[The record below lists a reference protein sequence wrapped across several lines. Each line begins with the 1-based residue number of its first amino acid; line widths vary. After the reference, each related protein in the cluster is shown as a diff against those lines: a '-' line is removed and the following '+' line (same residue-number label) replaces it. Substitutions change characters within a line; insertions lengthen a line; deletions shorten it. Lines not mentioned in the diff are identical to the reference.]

1 MSEFR
6 RKLMKGKQYT
16 IVDHV
21 LTNGK
26 VYIDTGYFPNP
37 DTEVELSC
45 NMGNSVYS
53 NGTRLWCVTEAP
65 YIYAI
70 NHGGNGTGVLYCWP
84 YKIYGEQGA
93 NINIIETIEKTDIVI
108 AYKYIN
114 EEYRAYVNE
123 QYVKIDTPVH
133 CFSKPLFL
141 LYSDETNTIYNV
153 RHLKI
158 YSFKILERGK
168 LIKHFVPAL
177 KDGIY
182 GMADIIEGKYY
193 ASPNGESFNY

>member
-6 RKLMKGKQYT
+6 RRLMNGKQYS
-16 IVDHV
+16 IVDYIF
-21 LTNGK
+21 TNGK
-26 VYIDTGYFPNP
+26 AYIDTGYYPNP

-45 NMGNSVYS
+45 NMVSSYYAT
-53 NGTRLWCVTEAP
+53 GTTLWEVTEAP
-65 YIYAI
+65 YVYKI
-70 NHGGNGTGVLYCWP
+70 NHGGNGDSRLYCWA
-84 YKIYGEQGA
+84 YKQYGEQGA
-93 NINIIETIEKTDIVI
+93 NIHTINTIEKTDIVI
-108 AYKYIN
+108 AFKYIN

-123 QYVKIDTPVH
+123 QYVKIDAPVH
-133 CFSKPLFL
+133 RYSTSLFFLYTPSK
-141 LYSDETNTIYNV
+141 DIIYNV
-153 RHLKI
+153 RNLKI

-193 ASPNGESFNY
+193 ASPNGESFNH